1 MDQKYMKSE
10 ELKKLFQ
17 SDLESIYEI
26 ETESLKAD
34 VRVNKVLT
42 PVLLSSD
49 GKLLDGYRR
58 VMAALETGIS
68 KIPFLQTDLEAT
80 ADNRVTL
87 NQHRQKTWRDD
98 RSDLLISFDTF
109 GSKQGQ
115 KMQSG
120 YNRYEEIA
128 KRTRCRYKDA
138 KSLKQVEDILK
149 NDRDGYPFAYWLL
162 AMKSDLQSIKRIMN
176 FLEQGQYSKIIEQ
189 VLKMKLNPKSAVK
202 MIEEEIKNSELQ
214 ATAFKLPASNSEN
227 IVIHSGHEEDV
238 MQLLESDRAK
248 MFYYEPDSCTST
260 FDDSDESKREKN
272 HMVSVYAL
280 RLANKVKPY
289 VKSRLAD
296 DGSFFI
302 AVKEFYSNGIA
313 RQLPSEVVRHVEKE
327 TGLIYKQTLYC
338 TAGDGFN
345 KVQKSNQLK
354 DCVTHL
360 LWFVKTTDTRMIG
373 GTFPLQMAD
382 KVGDNAPLVYRE
394 CSNYIDRQRIPDVIV
409 NYKEKDVIVDAAA
422 IIPMFLSTGENDLV
436 VDLSMKGELS
446 SAATIM
452 NRRFIGVVKDSK
464 DMITESKKLVDAV
477 NSFNEE
483 CANAMS
489 NSMMDEVA
497 A

>member
-10 ELKKLFQ
+10 DLKELFQ
-17 SDLESIYEI
+17 SDLQSIYEI

-68 KIPFLQTDLEAT
+68 KIPYLQTDLEAT

-120 YNRYEEIA
+120 YNRYDEIA

-149 NDRDGYPFAYWLL
+149 KDSDGYPFAYWLL
-162 AMKSDLQSIKRIMN
+162 AMKSDLPSIKRIME
-176 FLEQGQYSKIIEQ
+176 FMELGEYPDVIEQ
-189 VLKMKLNPKSAVK
+189 VLKMKLNPKAAVK
-202 MIEEEIKNSELQ
+202 MIEEQIQNSELQ
-214 ATAFKLPASNSEN
+214 AAAFKLPATNSEN
-227 IVIHSGHEEDV
+227 IIIHSGHEEEV
-238 MQLLESDRAK
+238 MKMLESDRAK
-248 MFYYEPDSCTST
+248 MFYYEPETCTST
-260 FDDSDESKREKN
+260 FDDSYDSKRDKN
-272 HMVSVYAL
+272 HLVSVYAL

-302 AVKEFYSNGIA
+302 AVKEFYFNGIA
-313 RQLPSEVVRHVEKE
+313 RQLPSEVVSHVEKE

-338 TAGDGFN
+338 TAGDSLN
-345 KVQKSNQLK
+345 KVQRSNQLK
-354 DCVTHL
+354 DSVTHI
-360 LWFVKTTDTRMIG
+360 LWFVKTTDTKMIG
-373 GTFPLQMAD
+373 GIFPVQMAE

-409 NYKEKDVIVDAAA
+409 NYKDKDVIVDAAA
-422 IIPMFLSTGENDLV
+422 LIPMFLSTGENDLV

-464 DMITESKKLVDAV
+464 GMITESKKLVDAV
-477 NSFNEE
+477 KSFNEE
-483 CANAMS
+483 YANAMT
-489 NSMMDEVA
+489 NSMMDEFA